1 MGDEMKLLMIHA
13 WNEDE
18 LSYRGRFSGMLSYP
32 SMTLAVLFSL
42 VPEGLF
48 ERVDTIDEN
57 SQRVNYD
64 KLHYD
69 LVMISFETSSAL
81 AAYRHCDEFRRRGS
95 YVAVGGY
102 HPTDMKE
109 EALGHADTVIA
120 GPAENSVPKFLNDFA
135 KGHPE
140 KYYRDYNVCMADH
153 PFPAREIITK
163 KHTLGIPAV
172 IADRGCFNN
181 CRYCSMRTM
190 WRSDPRPVEGVIEEL
205 RSLKSK
211 FVIFYDPNF
220 FGKRDYALRLMKAM
234 KPLKKLWASNATADF
249 GYDEELMQAA
259 YDSGCR
265 GVLIGLESMSAS
277 SLGDAGKRFRQSDK
291 YKEIVDNIHAHGI
304 AINGCFVLGFDS
316 DTEEELRALP
326 ERVDALGLDLCRFAV
341 LTPYPGTRLY
351 SDLDREGRLITKQW
365 NLYNQH
371 NAVFAPTNMS
381 AERLNEIY
389 RDVWKRSF
397 TWKRIFHR
405 MRVSPWRHRFY
416 IFILIG
422 ANIGFKYLGID
433 KKYRKK

>member
-1 MGDEMKLLMIHA
+1 M
-13 WNEDE
+13 
-18 LSYRGRFSGMLSYP
+18 
-32 SMTLAVLFSL
+32 
-42 VPEGLF
+42 
-48 ERVDTIDEN
+48 
-57 SQRVNYD
+57 
-64 KLHYD
+64 
-69 LVMISFETSSAL
+69 
-81 AAYRHCDEFRRRGS
+81 
-95 YVAVGGY
+95 
-102 HPTDMKE
+102 
-109 EALGHADTVIA
+109 IA

-135 KGHPE
+135 QGHPE
-140 KYYRDYNVCMADH
+140 PYYRDYNVCMADH
-153 PFPAREIITK
+153 PFPAREITTK

-205 RSLKSK
+205 RGLKSRM
-211 FVIFYDPNF
+211 VIFYDPNF
-220 FGKRDYALRLMKAM
+220 FGKRDYALRLMRAM
-234 KPLKKLWASNATADF
+234 KPLKKLWACNATADF
-249 GYDEELMQAA
+249 GYDEELMQTA
-259 YDSGCR
+259 YECGCR
-265 GVLIGLESMSAS
+265 GVLIGLESMSVS

-316 DTEEELRALP
+316 DTEEELMALP

-371 NAVFAPTNMS
+371 NAVFTPTNMT

-405 MRVSPWRHRFY
+405 MRVSPWRRRLY

-422 ANIGFKYLGID
+422 ANIGFKFLGID

>member
-1 MGDEMKLLMIHA
+1 MKLLMIHA

-18 LSYRGRFSGMLSYP
+18 LSYRGKFSGMLSYP
-32 SMTLAVLFSL
+32 SMTLAVLYSL
-42 VPEGLF
+42 VPKGIF

-57 SQRVNYD
+57 SARVDYD
-64 KLHYD
+64 RTHYD

-81 AAYRHCDEFRRRGS
+81 TAYKHCDAFRERGS

-102 HPTDMKE
+102 HPTAMKE
-109 EALGHADTVIA
+109 EALQHADTVIA

-135 KGHPE
+135 QGHPE
-140 KYYRDYNVCMADH
+140 PYYLDYNVCMADH
-153 PFPAREIITK
+153 PFPAREITTK

-205 RSLKSK
+205 RGLKSRL
-211 FVIFYDPNF
+211 VIFYDPNF
-220 FGKRDYALRLMKAM
+220 FGKRDYALRLMRAM
-234 KPLKKLWASNATADF
+234 KPLKKLWACNATADF
-249 GYDEELMQAA
+249 GYDEELMQTA
-259 YDSGCR
+259 YECGCR
-265 GVLIGLESMSAS
+265 GVLIGLESMSVS

-316 DTEEELRALP
+316 DTEEELMALP

-365 NLYNQH
+365 NLYNQQ
-371 NAVFAPTNMS
+371 NAGFTPTNMT

-389 RDVWKRSF
+389 RDV
-397 TWKRIFHR
+397 
-405 MRVSPWRHRFY
+405 
-416 IFILIG
+416 
-422 ANIGFKYLGID
+422 
-433 KKYRKK
+433 

>member
-1 MGDEMKLLMIHA
+1 M
-13 WNEDE
+13 
-18 LSYRGRFSGMLSYP
+18 
-32 SMTLAVLFSL
+32 
-42 VPEGLF
+42 
-48 ERVDTIDEN
+48 
-57 SQRVNYD
+57 
-64 KLHYD
+64 
-69 LVMISFETSSAL
+69 MISLETSSAL
-81 AAYRHCDEFRRRGS
+81 TAYKHCDAFRERGS

-102 HPTDMKE
+102 HPTAMKE
-109 EALGHADTVIA
+109 EALQHADTVIA

-135 KGHPE
+135 QGHPE

-153 PFPAREIITK
+153 PFPAREITTK

-205 RSLKSK
+205 RGLKSRM
-211 FVIFYDPNF
+211 VIFYDPNF
-220 FGKRDYALRLMKAM
+220 FGKRDYALRLMRAM
-234 KPLKKLWASNATADF
+234 KPLKKLWACNATADF
-249 GYDEELMQAA
+249 GYDEELMQTA
-259 YDSGCR
+259 YECGCR
-265 GVLIGLESMSAS
+265 GVLIGLESMSVS

-316 DTEEELRALP
+316 DTEEELMALP

-371 NAVFAPTNMS
+371 NAVFTPTNMT

-405 MRVSPWRHRFY
+405 MRVSPWRRRLY

-422 ANIGFKYLGID
+422 ANIGFKFLGID